1 MNKFC
6 TNCGEKLNEKAIV
19 CIKCG
24 VATDNYVETKTKVK
38 QPGKGLGIASM
49 ILGIVSTWYSFWTLF
64 IFACILISGEY
75 FLIFEK
81 LALGIILLIIPM
93 TLLIIGGTLGIS
105 SRNKIKNGINLTG
118 LILNFISLVLCLL
131 SISILSLI

>member
-6 TNCGEKLNEKAIV
+6 ANCGEKLNEKAIV
-19 CIKCG
+19 CVKCG
-24 VATDNYVETKTKVK
+24 VPTENYVDQKTKVK

-49 ILGIVSTWYSFWTLF
+49 ILGIIATWYSFWTLF
-64 IFACILISGEY
+64 IFVCILAAGEY
-75 FLIFEK
+75 FLTFEK
-81 LALGIILLIIPM
+81 IALGIIFLMLPM

-105 SRNKIKNGINLTG
+105 SRNKIKSGINLTG
-118 LILNFISLVLCLL
+118 LILNFISLVLCTL

>member
-6 TNCGEKLNEKAIV
+6 ANCGEKLNEKAIV
-19 CIKCG
+19 CVKCG
-24 VATDNYVETKTKVK
+24 VPTENYVDQKAKVK

-49 ILGIVSTWYSFWTLF
+49 ILGIIATWYSFLTLF
-64 IFACILISGEY
+64 IFVYILAAGEY
-75 FLIFEK
+75 FLTFEK
-81 LALGIILLIIPM
+81 IALGIIFLMLPM

-105 SRNKIKNGINLTG
+105 SRNKIKSGINLTG
-118 LILNFISLVLCLL
+118 LILNFISLVLCTL